1 MVLEDIG
8 GSWGT
13 VISSI
18 GGPLQDEAWQVE
30 GGWEGGR
37 MRSAWWRE
45 IVRIRDGVGR
55 LRDGWF
61 GECVARKVGY
71 TFF

>member
-37 MRSAWWRE
+37 MGSAW
-45 IVRIRDGVGR
+45 
-55 LRDGWF
+55 
-61 GECVARKVGY
+61 
-71 TFF
+71 